1 VPQNLPRSASEYAR
15 TERAE
20 IGAAL
25 SALRRIWRRMGADFD
40 TSWLRIESSVLEV
53 LDTAQERLTVAAFE
67 YVPAVLDDLGMSGRA
82 PEYEMAPDALVGTA
96 GDGRPTDTLAYGAV
110 AHAKT
115 AVAAGAP
122 VAVALAQGGQFLTLA
137 AGTALSDTGRSA
149 EKVAGHSRRVA
160 WYVRML
166 NPPSCGRC
174 VILAGQQ
181 TTARQAFL
189 RHPGCDCRNIP
200 ATESIAKDLTV
211 NPAEYLDSLDDD
223 ALARALG
230 SKANAQ
236 AYRDGADS
244 IQLVNA
250 YRRKGYVRTAQ
261 DGVKTT
267 VEGSTRRSLAGAR
280 MQAAGVRGPRL
291 MPETIYAR
299 AANRDEA
306 IRMLRD
312 YGWIR

>member
-1 VPQNLPRSASEYAR
+1 
-15 TERAE
+15 
-20 IGAAL
+20 
-25 SALRRIWRRMGADFD
+25 
-40 TSWLRIESSVLEV
+40 
-53 LDTAQERLTVAAFE
+53 
-67 YVPAVLDDLGMSGRA
+67 VLDDLGMSGRA

-250 YRRKGYVRTAQ
+250 YRRKGSVRAAQ
-261 DGVKTT
+261 TFDGRVKYTT
-267 VEGSTRRSLAGAR
+267 EGVTRSGIAGRAMRRS
-280 MQAAGVRGPRL
+280 GVTGPRL

-306 IRMLRD
+306 ISMLRN
-312 YGWIR
+312 YGWIF